1 MGQGIFS
8 AFLIMTKEMINKIA
22 VITKRASFLSVNQ
35 INWGKLAV
43 RLAKLAPIPN
53 ETKVTGR
60 AQHKSVL
67 SDPKEKRK

>member
-35 INWGKLAV
+35 INWGKACG
-43 RLAKLAPIPN
+43 
-53 ETKVTGR
+53 ETSK
-60 AQHKSVL
+60 ACSHPQ
-67 SDPKEKRK
+67 